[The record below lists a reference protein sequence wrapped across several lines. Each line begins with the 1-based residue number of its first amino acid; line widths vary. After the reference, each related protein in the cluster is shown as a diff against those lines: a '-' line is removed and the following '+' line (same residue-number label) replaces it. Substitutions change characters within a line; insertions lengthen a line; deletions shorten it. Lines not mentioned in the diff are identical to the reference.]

1 MVNFSEGLMCLSI
14 EWKLYTC
21 RNSNREQL
29 RKIHQLSV
37 LRQESNLRL
46 CDAGALL
53 RPVLILKSPFY
64 WLKTQP
70 IFEDQLLIPN
80 RNPMTLLFA
89 GSYCRDLLFI
99 KQ

>member
-1 MVNFSEGLMCLSI
+1 MCLSI

-53 RPVLILKSPFY
+53 
-64 WLKTQP
+64 
-70 IFEDQLLIPN
+70 
-80 RNPMTLLFA
+80 
-89 GSYCRDLLFI
+89 
-99 KQ
+99 